1 MTGSVFDFFF
11 FICCL
16 RCVSGFHLRNASA
29 AHITSPSWCY
39 NDHCFSWRDPNE
51 DAEDAYFASC
61 CFQSGHRWV
70 RHSNSNIRC
79 SAEFADNCREMRS
92 TVLLVTLELSRN
104 SRDVRVGVF
113 FFLVNW
119 GKMILKLLF
128 LHFGKRKRRRRRKK
142 GGGWAVGGKRATE
155 QILLI
160 SYCTS
165 TQVLLFFYTGI
176 YF

>member
-1 MTGSVFDFFF
+1 M
-11 FICCL
+11 
-16 RCVSGFHLRNASA
+16 
-29 AHITSPSWCY
+29 
-39 NDHCFSWRDPNE
+39 
-51 DAEDAYFASC
+51 
-61 CFQSGHRWV
+61 
-70 RHSNSNIRC
+70 
-79 SAEFADNCREMRS
+79 
-92 TVLLVTLELSRN
+92 LLVTLELSRN

-119 GKMILKLLF
+119 GKNDLKIAF
-128 LHFGKRKRRRRRKK
+128 FTFWQKKKKKKKKKK
-142 GGGWAVGGKRATE
+142 GGGGAVGGKRATE